1 MKYFGILRPMK
12 SDVRSE
18 NVSWKISDYVSL
30 PLFEFTLAINL
41 RNFDFKSHWNTF
53 IIFDRKRYGVRF
65 EYDPLKNVW
74 FCFSSIIWV
83 HFSHKNDKFWFL
95 SYSNAW
101 NFFIKKKNDFRFE
114 YVPSNSVWFG
124 LSFLVWVD
132 FWE

>member
-1 MKYFGILRPMK
+1 MK

-65 EYDPLKNVW
+65 EYVPLKNVW
-74 FCFSSIIWV
+74 FVSVPLFGFTLVI
-83 HFSHKNDKFWFL
+83 KMT
-95 SYSNAW
+95 
-101 NFFIKKKNDFRFE
+101 NFDF
-114 YVPSNSVWFG
+114 
-124 LSFLVWVD
+124 
-132 FWE
+132 